1 MNDMPF
7 EFVQQQMARKNYTP
21 SFVSELLKSK
31 SDEEIVVKW
40 TAATLYAGGADTVSL
55 TTDPVQVTLL

>member
-7 EFVQQQMARKNYTP
+7 EFLQQQMACKDYTR
-21 SFVSELLKSK
+21 SFASDSLESK